1 MERDGTAS
9 PVSPSDALYR
19 AVIGGRN
26 QNYYLSYFHRA
37 DERGYAPLA
46 WHWPILFIGLFWL
59 LYRKQYRFA
68 LIAFALPYFAAML
81 ATAAN
86 AAVPGS
92 GDPVLAVLLGGF
104 GFVWLPLK
112 ANALYYRWA
121 RHELDMAR
129 ALMPN
134 QPAAQEAH
142 LQQRGGTNDQLPLIV
157 LAVLLLVTFVAGSLA
172 PATNA

>member
-1 MERDGTAS
+1 MERDETAL

-19 AVIGGRN
+19 AVIGRRN

-37 DERGYAPLA
+37 DARGYAPVA
-46 WHWPILFIGLFWL
+46 WHWPIFFLGVFWL

-68 LIAFALPYFAAML
+68 LIAFALPYFALLL
-81 ATAAN
+81 ATVIN
-86 AAVPGS
+86 TAVPGS
-92 GDPVLAVLLGGF
+92 GGPLLWIFVGAFGF
-104 GFVWLPLK
+104 GWLPLK
-112 ANALYYRWA
+112 ANALYYQWA
-121 RHELDMAR
+121 RHEVDMAR

-142 LQQRGGTNDQLPLIV
+142 LEQRGGTNDQLPLIV
-157 LAVLLLVTFVAGSLA
+157 FAVLLLATFVAGSLA